1 MTIWGMSGI
10 TSRPYL
16 LASMICAVKQNE
28 VRMKEQWLNRLGIST
43 VIGLVSTWLF
53 GLVGFTTWLIDI
65 MITGHI
71 KK

>member
-1 MTIWGMSGI
+1 MLGV

-28 VRMKEQWLNRLGIST
+28 VRMKEQWLNQLSIST

-53 GLVGFTTWLIDI
+53 GLVGFTTWLIGL
-65 MITGHI
+65 MINKHI